1 MAEATRVSPATLHL
15 AHMEA
20 SPRALAAASPHLL
33 PPDPLAIA
41 AMLLPALLLSLVTTG
56 AALQVLLHCATHTPA
71 RGVIARPT
79 GPLIGVKRPTPLRLM
94 DG

>member
-56 AALQVLLHCATHTPA
+56 AALQVLLHCAAHTPA
-71 RGVIARPT
+71 RGVIARP
-79 GPLIGVKRPTPLRLM
+79 ISRPIALDSSTALLAM